1 MKKIEKD
8 VIKKKVGLRAI
19 NYVRPGSVIG
29 VGTGSTILYF
39 INALKKIKNK
49 IKGVVSSSLDS
60 TIKLKKI
67 GLPILDINKINK
79 IDLYID
85 SADEINYK
93 MQMIKGGGAAL
104 TNEKIIASIS
114 DLFIC
119 IVDYSKLVK
128 VLGKFPLPI
137 EIIPM
142 AKSLIF
148 NKLKQLGGIPKQRPN
163 TITENGNII
172 IDVYNFMIIDAIFFE
187 ETINNI
193 PGVVTVGIFAK
204 RTADIVLVGVKNGIK
219 VIQ

>member
-1 MKKIEKD
+1 MEKD